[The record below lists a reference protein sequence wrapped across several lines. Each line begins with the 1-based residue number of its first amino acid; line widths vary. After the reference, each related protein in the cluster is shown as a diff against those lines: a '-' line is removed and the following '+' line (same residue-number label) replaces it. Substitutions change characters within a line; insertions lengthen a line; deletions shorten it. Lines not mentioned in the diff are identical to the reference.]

1 MRQAEVTANEK
12 RNVQDIQVRLRKAIL
27 EVEKRCG
34 AGALMRLDGGDVL
47 KQEAISTGSFS
58 LDRALGIGGFPR
70 GRVIE
75 IFGPE
80 SSGKTTLALSA
91 VARAQAAGLLCAF
104 VDAEHALDP
113 AYARLLGVNTSE
125 LLISQPDYGEQALE
139 IARILIQEGE
149 AQFLVIDSVAA
160 LVPKAEIEGEM
171 EDNQVGL
178 QARLMS
184 KGLRKLTALASR
196 HGATVIFI
204 NQIRMK
210 IGVMFG
216 SPETTPGGQALK
228 FFSSVRLDIRRGSQI
243 KHGDEILGHNLRIKV
258 VKNKMAPPFKTCEVP
273 FFFGRGIDQAGE
285 ILEIATSMGIVKRSG
300 AWYSYGNTKL
310 GQGRDAARKKI
321 AEDRSLMDKLVSDIN
336 SVGSDA
342 SEPAKKEVSR

>member
-1 MRQAEVTANEK
+1 MKSKHTETAAS
-12 RNVQDIQVRLRKAIL
+12 RNQDTNDIQQRLRRAIL

-34 AGALMRLDGGDVL
+34 AGALMRLDGGEVTSH
-47 KQEAISTGSFS
+47 AAVSTGSFT

-80 SSGKTTLALSA
+80 SSGKTTLALSS
-91 VARAQAAGLLCAF
+91 VAQAQAAGLLCAF

-139 IARILIQEGE
+139 IARILIQEGGV
-149 AQFLVIDSVAA
+149 QFIVIDSVAA

-171 EDNQVGL
+171 EDSQVGL

-228 FFSSVRLDIRRGSQI
+228 FFSSVRLEIRRGSQI
-243 KHGDEILGHNLRIKV
+243 KQGDEVQGHSLRIKV
-258 VKNKMAPPFKTCEVP
+258 VKNKMAPPFRNCEVP
-273 FFFGRGIDQAGE
+273 FFFGRGIDRAGE
-285 ILEIATSMGIVKRSG
+285 VLETATDMGIVKRSG
-300 AWYSYGNTKL
+300 AWYSYGDTRL
-310 GQGRDAARKKI
+310 GQGREAARKRLS
-321 AEDRSLMDKLVSDIN
+321 E
-336 SVGSDA
+336 
-342 SEPAKKEVSR
+342 EPAILKKIIADIESAESSREEAVR